1 MAAFLLSLSQAE
13 ARMLS
18 ATAEVRWE
26 GMGRDYRERERER
39 EQVMNCHQGTKLVS
53 AELGCTGGSLIPTDS
68 HTKREW
74 RSQTWKMN
82 TSWR

>member
-26 GMGRDYRERERER
+26 GIGRDYKEREREERKR
-39 EQVMNCHQGTKLVS
+39 EQVMNSTIQRPVLVS
-53 AELGCTGGSLIPTDS
+53 KELTGRAGASIHS
-68 HTKREW
+68 NIFK
-74 RSQTWKMN
+74 
-82 TSWR
+82 